1 MAQHDFK
8 VTTQWQGGRESVGQ
22 LNGDVLDEQISIP
35 SGLGGQGVGTNPDEM
50 LVAAASTCYI
60 ISLAAVLERSG
71 FNDIQI
77 TQHSIGRASLDKGKF
92 KMVEITHY
100 PEIQID
106 EDQVPKLKDK
116 LSKLLQLADRNCM
129 ISNAIRGNVE
139 VNIEPSLQN

>member
-22 LNGDVLDEQISIP
+22 LKGDVLEEQVSIP
-35 SGLGGQGVGTNPDEM
+35 SGLGGKGVGTNPDEM

-77 TQHSIGRASLDKGKF
+77 TQQSIGRASLDKGKF

-100 PEIQID
+100 PEVKID
-106 EDQVPKLKDK
+106 EAQLPKLKDK

>member
-22 LNGDVLDEQISIP
+22 LKGDVLEEQVSIP
-35 SGLGGQGVGTNPDEM
+35 SGLGGKDVGTNPDEM

-77 TQHSIGRASLDKGKF
+77 TQQSIGRASLDKGKF

-100 PEIQID
+100 PEVKID
-106 EDQVPKLKDK
+106 EAQLPKLKDK

>member
-22 LNGDVLDEQISIP
+22 LKGDVLEEQVSIP
-35 SGLGGQGVGTNPDEM
+35 SGLGGKGVGTNPDEM

-77 TQHSIGRASLDKGKF
+77 TQQSIGRASLDKGKF
-92 KMVEITHY
+92 KMIEITHY
-100 PEIQID
+100 PEVKID
-106 EDQVPKLKDK
+106 EAQLPKLKDK

>member
-22 LNGDVLDEQISIP
+22 LKGDVLEEQVSIP
-35 SGLGGQGVGTNPDEM
+35 SGLGGKGVGTNPDEM

-77 TQHSIGRASLDKGKF
+77 TQQSIGRASLDKGKF

-100 PEIQID
+100 LEVKID
-106 EDQVPKLKDK
+106 EAQLPKLKDK

>member
-77 TQHSIGRASLDKGKF
+77 TLHSIGRASLDKGKF

>member
-22 LNGDVLDEQISIP
+22 LKGDVLEEQVSIP
-35 SGLGGQGVGTNPDEM
+35 SGLGGKGVGTNPDEM
-50 LVAAASTCYI
+50 LVAAASMCYI

-77 TQHSIGRASLDKGKF
+77 TQQSIGRASLDKGKF

-100 PEIQID
+100 PEIKID
-106 EDQVPKLKDK
+106 EAQLSKLKDK